1 MFISISEKNHETFPV
16 LSATQNKGMISRN
29 DVGIDIKYDVNS
41 LKTYKLVRKDQ
52 FVIHLRSFQGGFAH
66 SAIDGITSPAY
77 TILDFKDKRIHSPL
91 FWREIFKSDFF
102 IKRLESVI
110 YGIRDGR
117 SINYDEFLKLNF
129 NYPSFEEQTQ
139 IGNFFKQ
146 LDDTI
151 ALHQRTLEKYQ
162 KLKVSYLEKMFPKG
176 NERYPE
182 LRFPNSTDAWEQRKL
197 GDLAHTFIGGGTP
210 ATNNIEFWDG
220 SIPWLQSSDLIEDI
234 VFNIIPRK
242 FISKKA
248 LKKSA
253 TKLIPSNS
261 ITIVTRVGVGKLALI
276 PYEFATSQDFISF
289 SELKLDLIFAS
300 YAFYRLMKE
309 ESKST
314 QGTSIKG
321 ITKEV
326 ILNKYIYVPKSKE
339 EQTQIGNFFK
349 QLDDTIALHQRELEK
364 FKILKTS
371 YLEHI
376 FLGKVSLFTAK
387 NTITWEQ
394 RKLGEVVERITRK
407 NLNLESRL
415 PLTISAQDGL
425 ISQTEFFDKQVAS
438 KNISGYYLIEN
449 GEFAYNKSYSNGYPW
464 GAIKRLDKYKNGVL
478 STLYIVFNPIDVD
491 SQFLVSYFDTTF
503 WHSEI
508 AEIAVEGARN
518 HGLLNIPVM
527 DFFRIKIKI
536 PKSKEEQT
544 QIGNF
549 FKQLD
554 DTIALHQKELAKYQ
568 QIKAACL
575 EKMFVE

>member
-1 MFISISEKNHETFPV
+1 MPNT
-16 LSATQNKGMISRN
+16 
-29 DVGIDIKYDVNS
+29 
-41 LKTYKLVRKDQ
+41 
-52 FVIHLRSFQGGFAH
+52 
-66 SAIDGITSPAY
+66 IT
-77 TILDFKDKRIHSPL
+77 
-91 FWREIFKSDFF
+91 
-102 IKRLESVI
+102 
-110 YGIRDGR
+110 
-117 SINYDEFLKLNF
+117 
-129 NYPSFEEQTQ
+129 
-139 IGNFFKQ
+139 
-146 LDDTI
+146 
-151 ALHQRTLEKYQ
+151 
-162 KLKVSYLEKMFPKG
+162 
-176 NERYPE
+176 
-182 LRFPNSTDAWEQRKL
+182 WEQRKL
-197 GDLAHTFIGGGTP
+197 GEVVERITRKNLNLESRLPLTISAQDGLISQTEFFDKQVASK
-210 ATNNIEFWDG
+210 NISG
-220 SIPWLQSSDLIEDI
+220 YYLIENGEFAYNKSYSNGYPWGAIKRLDKYKNGVLSTLYI
-234 VFNIIPRK
+234 VFKPIDVDSQFLVSYFDTTFWHSEIAEIAVEGARNHGLLNIP
-242 FISKKA
+242 
-248 LKKSA
+248 
-253 TKLIPSNS
+253 
-261 ITIVTRVGVGKLALI
+261 VM
-276 PYEFATSQDFISF
+276 DFF
-289 SELKLDLIFAS
+289 
-300 YAFYRLMKE
+300 R
-309 ESKST
+309 
-314 QGTSIKG
+314 IK
-321 ITKEV
+321 IK
-326 ILNKYIYVPKSKE
+326 IPKSKE

-371 YLEHI
+371 YLENI
-376 FLGKVSLFTAK
+376 FLDKVSLFTAK

-478 STLYIVFNPIDVD
+478 STLYIVFKPIDVD

-568 QIKAACL
+568 QIKTACL

>member
-1 MFISISEKNHETFPV
+1 MPVGAGFIPARIGENKKMTEHKKLQPEIRFAGFTDDWEQCKLGDVVNIIMGQSPDSKNYTNNSSDHILV
-16 LSATQNKGMISRN
+16 QGNA
-29 DVGIDIKYDVNS
+29 DIKNGFVYPRVWTTQITKQGHSGDLIMSVRAPVGDIAKTEYDVVLGRGVCAIKGNEFIFQLLTKMKENDYWESLSTGSTFDSINS
-41 LKTYKLVRKDQ
+41 NDIKN
-52 FVIHLRSFQGGFAH
+52 A
-66 SAIDGITSPAY
+66 
-77 TILDFKDKRIHSPL
+77 
-91 FWREIFKSDFF
+91 EIF
-102 IKRLESVI
+102 I
-110 YGIRDGR
+110 
-117 SINYDEFLKLNF
+117 
-129 NYPSFEEQTQ
+129 PSLEEQTQ

-151 ALHQRTLEKYQ
+151 ALHQGTLEKYQ
-162 KLKVSYLEKMFPKG
+162 KLKISYLEKMFPKG

-182 LRFPNSTDAWEQRKL
+182 LRFPNFTDAWEQRKL

-349 QLDDTIALHQRELEK
+349 QLDDTIALHQRE
-364 FKILKTS
+364 
-371 YLEHI
+371 
-376 FLGKVSLFTAK
+376 
-387 NTITWEQ
+387 
-394 RKLGEVVERITRK
+394 VE
-407 NLNLESRL
+407 
-415 PLTISAQDGL
+415 
-425 ISQTEFFDKQVAS
+425 
-438 KNISGYYLIEN
+438 
-449 GEFAYNKSYSNGYPW
+449 
-464 GAIKRLDKYKNGVL
+464 KYK
-478 STLYIVFNPIDVD
+478 
-491 SQFLVSYFDTTF
+491 
-503 WHSEI
+503 
-508 AEIAVEGARN
+508 
-518 HGLLNIPVM
+518 
-527 DFFRIKIKI
+527 KIKQ
-536 PKSKEEQT
+536 S
-544 QIGNF
+544 
-549 FKQLD
+549 
-554 DTIALHQKELAKYQ
+554 Y
-568 QIKAACL
+568 L
-575 EKMFVE
+575 EKMFI

>member
-197 GDLAHTFIGGGTP
+197 GEVVEFFSGLTYSPTDVLNNGTLVLRSSNIQDSQIVTDDNVYVRPECVYSQNVEIG
-210 ATNNIEFWDG
+210 
-220 SIPWLQSSDLIEDI
+220 DI
-234 VFNIIPRK
+234 VVVVRNGSKNLIGKHALVSKQMNNTVIGAFMTGIRSNNPSFFNALLDTSK
-242 FISKKA
+242 FNDEIEKNLGA
-248 LKKSA
+248 TINQITTGAFKSMEF
-253 TKLIPSNS
+253 LIPS
-261 ITIVTRVGVGKLALI
+261 
-276 PYEFATSQDFISF
+276 Y
-289 SELKLDLIFAS
+289 
-300 YAFYRLMKE
+300 
-309 ESKST
+309 
-314 QGTSIKG
+314 
-321 ITKEV
+321 
-326 ILNKYIYVPKSKE
+326 E

-349 QLDDTIALHQRELEK
+349 QLDDTIALHQRE
-364 FKILKTS
+364 
-371 YLEHI
+371 
-376 FLGKVSLFTAK
+376 
-387 NTITWEQ
+387 
-394 RKLGEVVERITRK
+394 VE
-407 NLNLESRL
+407 
-415 PLTISAQDGL
+415 
-425 ISQTEFFDKQVAS
+425 
-438 KNISGYYLIEN
+438 
-449 GEFAYNKSYSNGYPW
+449 
-464 GAIKRLDKYKNGVL
+464 KYK
-478 STLYIVFNPIDVD
+478 
-491 SQFLVSYFDTTF
+491 
-503 WHSEI
+503 
-508 AEIAVEGARN
+508 
-518 HGLLNIPVM
+518 
-527 DFFRIKIKI
+527 KIKQ
-536 PKSKEEQT
+536 S
-544 QIGNF
+544 
-549 FKQLD
+549 
-554 DTIALHQKELAKYQ
+554 Y
-568 QIKAACL
+568 L
-575 EKMFVE
+575 EKMFI

>member
-151 ALHQRTLEKYQ
+151 ALHQR
-162 KLKVSYLEKMFPKG
+162 
-176 NERYPE
+176 
-182 LRFPNSTDAWEQRKL
+182 
-197 GDLAHTFIGGGTP
+197 
-210 ATNNIEFWDG
+210 
-220 SIPWLQSSDLIEDI
+220 
-234 VFNIIPRK
+234 
-242 FISKKA
+242 
-248 LKKSA
+248 
-253 TKLIPSNS
+253 
-261 ITIVTRVGVGKLALI
+261 
-276 PYEFATSQDFISF
+276 
-289 SELKLDLIFAS
+289 
-300 YAFYRLMKE
+300 
-309 ESKST
+309 
-314 QGTSIKG
+314 
-321 ITKEV
+321 
-326 ILNKYIYVPKSKE
+326 
-339 EQTQIGNFFK
+339 
-349 QLDDTIALHQRELEK
+349 ELEK

-464 GAIKRLDKYKNGVL
+464 RAIKRLDKYKNGVL

>member
-1 MFISISEKNHETFPV
+1 MFLPFIFNT
-16 LSATQNKGMISRN
+16 
-29 DVGIDIKYDVNS
+29 
-41 LKTYKLVRKDQ
+41 
-52 FVIHLRSFQGGFAH
+52 
-66 SAIDGITSPAY
+66 IT
-77 TILDFKDKRIHSPL
+77 
-91 FWREIFKSDFF
+91 
-102 IKRLESVI
+102 
-110 YGIRDGR
+110 
-117 SINYDEFLKLNF
+117 
-129 NYPSFEEQTQ
+129 
-139 IGNFFKQ
+139 
-146 LDDTI
+146 
-151 ALHQRTLEKYQ
+151 
-162 KLKVSYLEKMFPKG
+162 
-176 NERYPE
+176 
-182 LRFPNSTDAWEQRKL
+182 WEQRKL
-197 GDLAHTFIGGGTP
+197 GKLAHTFIGGGTP

-349 QLDDTIALHQRELEK
+349 QLDDTIALHQREFEK
-364 FKILKTS
+364 FKILRKA
-371 YLEHI
+371 YLKHI
-376 FLGKVSLFTAK
+376 FID
-387 NTITWEQ
+387 NTTQFRAEKTIPWEQ
-394 RKLGEVVERITRK
+394 RKLGELGYCQSGIGFPELEQGGKTGIPFYKVSDMNLLGNEIFMESSNNYVSINQITNKKWKTITSTPAVIFAKVGAALMLDRK
-407 NLNLESRL
+407 RLVLNEFLIDNNTMAYIFDDSWHYYFGKTLFDKTYL
-415 PLTISAQDGL
+415 PQL
-425 ISQTEFFDKQVAS
+425 SQT
-438 KNISGYYLIEN
+438 
-449 GEFAYNKSYSNGYPW
+449 
-464 GAIKRLDKYKNGVL
+464 GALP
-478 STLYIVFNPIDVD
+478 SFNAKDV
-491 SQFLVSYFDTTF
+491 
-503 WHSEI
+503 E
-508 AEIAVEGARN
+508 E
-518 HGLLNIPVM
+518 LNVILPT
-527 DFFRIKIKI
+527 
-536 PKSKEEQT
+536 SKEEQT

-554 DTIALHQKELAKYQ
+554 DTISLHQKELAKYQ

>member
-1 MFISISEKNHETFPV
+1 MVTSKNLKENGLDLTDVSFISMEDYLEINKRSKVNYGDILLGLIGTIGNPV
-16 LSATQNKGMISRN
+16 LVDS
-29 DVGIDIKYDVNS
+29 V
-41 LKTYKLVRKDQ
+41 
-52 FVIHLRSFQGGFAH
+52 GFAIKNVGLIKN
-66 SAIDGITSPAY
+66 SENFYKYFLIQ
-77 TILDFKDKRIHSPL
+77 ILKSS
-91 FWREIFKSDFF
+91 IF
-102 IKRLESVI
+102 E
-110 YGIRDGR
+110 
-117 SINYDEFLKLNF
+117 NYVSQKNTGNTQKFLGLDTLRNF
-129 NYPSFEEQTQ
+129 QFLCPSKEEQTQ

-151 ALHQRTLEKYQ
+151 ALHQGTLEKYQ
-162 KLKVSYLEKMFPKG
+162 KLKISYLEKMFPKG

-182 LRFPNSTDAWEQRKL
+182 LRFPNFTDAWEQRKL

-349 QLDDTIALHQRELEK
+349 QLDDTIALHQRE
-364 FKILKTS
+364 
-371 YLEHI
+371 
-376 FLGKVSLFTAK
+376 
-387 NTITWEQ
+387 
-394 RKLGEVVERITRK
+394 VE
-407 NLNLESRL
+407 
-415 PLTISAQDGL
+415 
-425 ISQTEFFDKQVAS
+425 
-438 KNISGYYLIEN
+438 
-449 GEFAYNKSYSNGYPW
+449 
-464 GAIKRLDKYKNGVL
+464 KYK
-478 STLYIVFNPIDVD
+478 
-491 SQFLVSYFDTTF
+491 
-503 WHSEI
+503 
-508 AEIAVEGARN
+508 
-518 HGLLNIPVM
+518 
-527 DFFRIKIKI
+527 KIKQ
-536 PKSKEEQT
+536 S
-544 QIGNF
+544 
-549 FKQLD
+549 
-554 DTIALHQKELAKYQ
+554 Y
-568 QIKAACL
+568 L
-575 EKMFVE
+575 EKMFI

>member
-1 MFISISEKNHETFPV
+1 MPVGAGFIPARIGE
-16 LSATQNKGMISRN
+16 NKKMTEH
-29 DVGIDIKYDVNS
+29 K
-41 LKTYKLVRKDQ
+41 KLQPEIR
-52 FVIHLRSFQGGFAH
+52 FAGF
-66 SAIDGITSPAY
+66 T
-77 TILDFKDKRIHSPL
+77 
-91 FWREIFKSDFF
+91 
-102 IKRLESVI
+102 
-110 YGIRDGR
+110 
-117 SINYDEFLKLNF
+117 
-129 NYPSFEEQTQ
+129 
-139 IGNFFKQ
+139 
-146 LDDTI
+146 DD
-151 ALHQRTLEKYQ
+151 
-162 KLKVSYLEKMFPKG
+162 
-176 NERYPE
+176 
-182 LRFPNSTDAWEQRKL
+182 WEQRKL

-349 QLDDTIALHQRELEK
+349 QLDDTIALHQRTLEK
-364 FKILKTS
+364 YQKLKVS
-371 YLEHI
+371 YLEKM
-376 FLGKVSLFTAK
+376 FPKGNERYPELRFPNSTDA
-387 NTITWEQ
+387 WEQ
-394 RKLGEVVERITRK
+394 RKAEDVFISISEKNHETFPVLSATQNKGMISRNDVGIDIKYDVNSLKTYKLVRKDQFVIHLRSFQGGFAHSAIDGITSPAYTILDFKDKRIH
-407 NLNLESRL
+407 S
-415 PLTISAQDGL
+415 PLFWREIFKSD
-425 ISQTEFFDKQVAS
+425 FF
-438 KNISGYYLIEN
+438 
-449 GEFAYNKSYSNGYPW
+449 
-464 GAIKRLDKYKNGVL
+464 IKRLESVIYGIRDGRSINYDEFLKLN
-478 STLYIVFNPIDVD
+478 FNYP
-491 SQFLVSYFDTTF
+491 SF
-503 WHSEI
+503 
-508 AEIAVEGARN
+508 
-518 HGLLNIPVM
+518 
-527 DFFRIKIKI
+527 
-536 PKSKEEQT
+536 EEQT

-554 DTIALHQKELAKYQ
+554 DTIALHQREVEKYKK
-568 QIKAACL
+568 IKQSYL
-575 EKMFVE
+575 EKMFI

>member
-1 MFISISEKNHETFPV
+1 MPVGAGFIPARIGE
-16 LSATQNKGMISRN
+16 NKKMTEH
-29 DVGIDIKYDVNS
+29 K
-41 LKTYKLVRKDQ
+41 KLQPEIR
-52 FVIHLRSFQGGFAH
+52 FAGF
-66 SAIDGITSPAY
+66 T
-77 TILDFKDKRIHSPL
+77 
-91 FWREIFKSDFF
+91 
-102 IKRLESVI
+102 
-110 YGIRDGR
+110 
-117 SINYDEFLKLNF
+117 
-129 NYPSFEEQTQ
+129 
-139 IGNFFKQ
+139 
-146 LDDTI
+146 DD
-151 ALHQRTLEKYQ
+151 
-162 KLKVSYLEKMFPKG
+162 
-176 NERYPE
+176 
-182 LRFPNSTDAWEQRKL
+182 WEQRKL

-349 QLDDTIALHQRELEK
+349 QLDDTIALHQRTLEK
-364 FKILKTS
+364 YQKLKVS
-371 YLEHI
+371 YLEKM
-376 FLGKVSLFTAK
+376 FPKGNERYPELRFPNSTDA
-387 NTITWEQ
+387 WEQ
-394 RKLGEVVERITRK
+394 RKLGEVVEFFSGLTYSPTDVLNNGTLVLRSSNIQDSQIVTDDNVYVRPECVYSQNVEIGDIVVVVRNGSK
-407 NLNLESRL
+407 NL
-415 PLTISAQDGL
+415 IGKHA
-425 ISQTEFFDKQVAS
+425 
-438 KNISGYYLIEN
+438 
-449 GEFAYNKSYSNGYPW
+449 
-464 GAIKRLDKYKNGVL
+464 
-478 STLYIVFNPIDVD
+478 
-491 SQFLVSYFDTTF
+491 LVSKQMNNTVIGAFMTGIRSNNPSFFNALLDTSKF
-503 WHSEI
+503 NDEI
-508 AEIAVEGARN
+508 EKNLGATIN
-518 HGLLNIPVM
+518 QITTGAFKSMEFLIP
-527 DFFRIKIKI
+527 
-536 PKSKEEQT
+536 SYEEQT

-554 DTIALHQKELAKYQ
+554 DTIALHQREVEKYKK
-568 QIKAACL
+568 IKQSYL
-575 EKMFVE
+575 EKMFI

>member
-1 MFISISEKNHETFPV
+1 MPVGAGFIPARIGENKKMTEHKKLQPEIRFAGFTDDWEQRKLGEVVEFFSGLTYSPTDVLNNGTLVLRSSNIQDSQIVTDDNVYVRPECVYSQNVEIGDIVVVVRNGSKNLIGKHALVSKQMNNTVIGAFMTGIRSNNPSFFNALLDTSKFNDEIEKN
-16 LSATQNKGMISRN
+16 LGATINQ
-29 DVGIDIKYDVNS
+29 
-41 LKTYKLVRKDQ
+41 
-52 FVIHLRSFQGGFAH
+52 
-66 SAIDGITSPAY
+66 ITTGA
-77 TILDFKDKRIHSPL
+77 
-91 FWREIFKSDFF
+91 FKSM
-102 IKRLESVI
+102 
-110 YGIRDGR
+110 
-117 SINYDEFLKLNF
+117 EFLI
-129 NYPSFEEQTQ
+129 PSYEEQTQ

-151 ALHQRTLEKYQ
+151 ALHQRELEKF
-162 KLKVSYLEKMFPKG
+162 KILKTSYLEHIFLGKVSLFTAK
-176 NERYPE
+176 N
-182 LRFPNSTDAWEQRKL
+182 TITWEQRKL

-349 QLDDTIALHQRELEK
+349 QLDDTIALHQ
-364 FKILKTS
+364 
-371 YLEHI
+371 
-376 FLGKVSLFTAK
+376 
-387 NTITWEQ
+387 
-394 RKLGEVVERITRK
+394 
-407 NLNLESRL
+407 
-415 PLTISAQDGL
+415 
-425 ISQTEFFDKQVAS
+425 
-438 KNISGYYLIEN
+438 
-449 GEFAYNKSYSNGYPW
+449 
-464 GAIKRLDKYKNGVL
+464 
-478 STLYIVFNPIDVD
+478 
-491 SQFLVSYFDTTF
+491 
-503 WHSEI
+503 
-508 AEIAVEGARN
+508 
-518 HGLLNIPVM
+518 
-527 DFFRIKIKI
+527 
-536 PKSKEEQT
+536 
-544 QIGNF
+544 
-549 FKQLD
+549 
-554 DTIALHQKELAKYQ
+554 KELAKYQ